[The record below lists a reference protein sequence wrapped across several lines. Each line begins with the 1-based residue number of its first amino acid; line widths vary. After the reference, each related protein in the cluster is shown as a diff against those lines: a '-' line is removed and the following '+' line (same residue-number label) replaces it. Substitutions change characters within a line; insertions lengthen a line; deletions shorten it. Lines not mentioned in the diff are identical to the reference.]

1 MCDSEVPAKK
11 LQPYAQKL
19 CARLLSIEKAAVSS
33 YFDRRG
39 RVSKI
44 QTKNLVCIILDA
56 SIDFEIVSDNIFF
69 PNSYQYGT
77 MRKEYLANGT
87 SLLRFNFDE
96 EITGAMN
103 ELNVHVVDY
112 LKDEYIILYACH
124 VTDKSVSR
132 FHSYESVK
140 KYAWI
145 LVRDADDDGTVAWK
159 ARQRLL
165 QLTPVRATSL
175 YPTNRW
181 QCHNGKD

>member
-1 MCDSEVPAKK
+1 
-11 LQPYAQKL
+11 
-19 CARLLSIEKAAVSS
+19 
-33 YFDRRG
+33 
-39 RVSKI
+39 
-44 QTKNLVCIILDA
+44 
-56 SIDFEIVSDNIFF
+56 
-69 PNSYQYGT
+69 

-124 VTDKSVSR
+124 VIDKSVSR